1 MHYYQFNIGDY
12 RAATAHL
19 SNEEDLAYRRLLDMY
34 YDTENKIPLDTQ
46 WVARRLR
53 VDADTV
59 NAVLMD
65 MFAREEDG
73 WVHARCQE
81 VIEHYHAM
89 AEKNRANG
97 KLGGRKKNPVGI
109 PVATDLQP
117 IAKATNN
124 QEPITNNQEPV
135 KEYIRPPDGE
145 LVLKIPDCQH
155 SEVISL
161 YHQHLPTLRKVEV
174 WNAAR
179 QGYLRQRWREVATE
193 LVQTKAIDA
202 NDVLAWW
209 ADFFR
214 HIGQSKFLTGKVN
227 SKDGRS
233 FAADLEWILKPSNFA
248 KIIEGK
254 YHGA

>member
-1 MHYYQFNIGDY
+1 MKIKNWSKFQHFKDRRPPWIKLY
-12 RAATAHL
+12 R
-19 SNEEDLAYRRLLDMY
+19 DLLDDMEWH
-34 YDTENKIPLDTQ
+34 DLDPLSSKVLVTLWLLASEDDEQQGKLPNIKTLS
-46 WVARRLR
+46 WRLR
-53 VDADTV
+53 LPQEQ
-59 NAVLMD
+59 VLNCINKLSHWLEQD
-65 MFAREEDG
+65 DIN
-73 WVHARCQE
+73 
-81 VIEHYHAM
+81 VISSGYQDDLPET
-89 AEKNRANG
+89 ETETET
-97 KLGGRKKNPVGI
+97 KKETEIISPPAG
-109 PVATDLQP
+109 
-117 IAKATNN
+117 
-124 QEPITNNQEPV
+124 EPES
-135 KEYIRPPDGE
+135 
-145 LVLKIPDCQH
+145 KIPDCKH

-179 QGYLRQRWREVATE
+179 QGYLRQRWREVAME